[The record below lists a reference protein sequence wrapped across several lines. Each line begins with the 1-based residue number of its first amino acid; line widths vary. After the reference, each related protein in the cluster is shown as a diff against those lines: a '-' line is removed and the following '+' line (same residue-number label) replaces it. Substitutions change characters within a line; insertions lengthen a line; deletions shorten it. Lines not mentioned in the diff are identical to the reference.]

1 MKTLNKEICKELGVP
16 QYVKRPIPAY
26 AIQIIPENQALLE
39 KEERLN
45 LEAKFKRWK
54 ELSILTLVIILLL
67 EMIMRFGLL
76 RKKSLKILISLFK
89 QV

>member
-16 QYVKRPIPAY
+16 QYVKRPAY

-45 LEAKFKRWK
+45 LEAKTIQTLEGTFHFDLGDYLIIGNDNEVWTIK
-54 ELSILTLVIILLL
+54 EKIFEDTYKSI
-67 EMIMRFGLL
+67 
-76 RKKSLKILISLFK
+76 
-89 QV
+89 